1 MDRIRLSL
9 EHCYGIRKLDA
20 DLPFVDSRAIA
31 IYAPN
36 GAMKTS
42 LADAFKDIAD
52 GRESVDRIFPARK
65 TKREI
70 SDHADQ
76 AVPAGNVV
84 VLKNYGEIF
93 KLNEQTSTL
102 LVDNDL
108 RLRYEQ
114 VLKEARLA
122 KERLVKQLKKSSGS
136 KADFEREIS
145 FAFTRS
151 YDNFD
156 VAIRRVREEVEQLG
170 EVPLKDVRYDTIF
183 ESKLAELLSTPDFQ
197 SALDSYVRSYNRLLD
212 NSTYFKRGVFNY
224 YNAST
229 IARSLAD
236 NGFFS
241 ANHRVHLAGDEE
253 LEIKTVEQ
261 LEQVIQAEKEAI
273 SNDPDLRAKFKS
285 IGDRLE
291 KNQSL
296 RDLHAYLSDHES
308 LLPHLV
314 NLDVFKQ
321 EVLKSYLRSNLELYL
336 DLIAKQDATRSA
348 KMELEAAAAG
358 QTTQW
363 EEVIALFNERFAVPF
378 RLRAENRIQVRL
390 GQEKVLR
397 LGFTFEDGSESA
409 EVAEPDLM
417 RTLSTGEMKAFYLL
431 HVMFEM
437 EVRKKTAT
445 ESLVIADDV
454 ADSFDY
460 KNKYAIIEYLRD
472 LSEEPSFRQIILTH
486 NFDFFRT
493 VSNRFVGRQNS
504 YMAIKSTEGIN
515 LVAAEGMN
523 SIFLY
528 WKSQYAANPV
538 IRVAVIPFVRNI
550 VEYTFGKQDPR
561 FSTLTSMLHVKP
573 NTATLTAGNLD
584 TIYNGV
590 FNTTQQSPDP
600 GKGILDLV
608 FEVAQTCLQSADGPN
623 IENKI
628 ALSIGI
634 RLAAEQFMIDKIND
648 PSFLATITKN
658 QTSALYDRYRRTAT
672 DAASLQVL
680 RQVILMTPESIH
692 LNSFM
697 FEPILDMSDD
707 HLKRLYTRVRD
718 LA

>member
-1 MDRIRLSL
+1 MERIRFSL
-9 EHCYGIRKLDA
+9 EHCYGIKKLDA
-20 DLPFVDSRAIA
+20 DLPFVESRAIA

-42 LADAFKDIAD
+42 LADAFKDLAD
-52 GRESVDRIFPARK
+52 GRDSVDRIFPARA

-70 SDHADQ
+70 SDHADH

-84 VLKNYGEIF
+84 VLKNYGELF

-114 VLKEARLA
+114 VLKDVRSA

-151 YDNFD
+151 FDNFD
-156 VAIRRVREEVEQLG
+156 VAIRRVREEVEQMG
-170 EVPLKDVRYDTIF
+170 EAPFKDVRYETIF
-183 ESKLAELLSTPDFQ
+183 DPKIAELLSTPDFQ
-197 SALDSYVRSYNRLLD
+197 AALDSYVRSYNRILD
-212 NSTYFKRGVFNY
+212 KSTYFKRGVFNY

-241 ANHRVHLAGDEE
+241 ANHRVHLAGDRE
-253 LEIKTVEQ
+253 LEVRTVEQ
-261 LEQVIQAEKEAI
+261 LEQVIQAEKDDI

-291 KNQSL
+291 KNQAL
-296 RDLHAYLSDHES
+296 RDLHAYLSDHEHF
-308 LLPHLV
+308 LPHLV

-321 EVLKSYLRSNLELYL
+321 EVLKSYLRANLDIYL
-336 DLIAKQDATRSA
+336 DFIAKQDASRTT
-348 KMELEAAAAG
+348 KLELEAAAEG

-363 EEVIALFNERFAVPF
+363 EEVIELFNERFAVPF

-390 GQEKVLR
+390 GQEKILR
-397 LGFTFEDGSESA
+397 LGFTFEEGNESA
-409 EVAEPDLM
+409 DVAESDLM

-437 EVRKKTAT
+437 EVRKKEAT
-445 ESLVIADDV
+445 DSLVIADDV

-472 LSEEPSFRQIILTH
+472 LAEEPNFRQIILTH

-504 YMAIKSTEGIN
+504 YMAIKSADGVK
-515 LVAAEGMN
+515 LMAAEGVN

-528 WKSQYAANPV
+528 WKTQYAVNPA

-561 FSTLTSMLHVKP
+561 FGTLTSMLHVKP
-573 NTATLTAGNLD
+573 HSADLTARDLD

-590 FNTTQQSPDP
+590 LNATQQSPDP

-608 FEVAQTCLQSADGPN
+608 HEVAQVCLQAPEGPN

-628 ALSIGI
+628 ALSIAI
-634 RLAAEQFMIDKIND
+634 RLAAEQFMIEKIND
-648 PSFLATITKN
+648 AEFLATITKN
-658 QTSALYDRYRRTAT
+658 QTSALYDRYRQTAT
-672 DAASLQVL
+672 NAASLQAL

-707 HLKRLYTRVRD
+707 HLKRLYTRVRA
-718 LA
+718 LN